1 MLFRSLKNN
10 NPNFLI
16 NMQST
21 TQSFASLEDK
31 NTALLEAE
39 VPSRMQAASFA
50 GNKKITVTEAA
61 LPTPGPTQVL
71 VKLEGCGVCASNI
84 PTYEGREWFSYPQE
98 PGAGGHEGWGTVIQA
113 GNAVKDLQVGDRVA
127 MLSYGSYAEYDVAEE
142 NACMKLEGALAD
154 KAFPGEPLGCAINI
168 FNRSDIQPGQTVA
181 IIGIGFLGALLTQL
195 CKDRGATVIALSR
208 RDYSLEVAKACG
220 ADHTI
225 PLLDHWQIIE
235 QVKQLTGEKW
245 CDRVIE
251 ATGKEW
257 PLNLAGELL
266 RNRGKLI
273 IAGFHQDGMR
283 SVNIQQWNWKG
294 LDVIN
299 AHEREHEVYMQGMRE
314 AAEAVESGRM
324 DPEKLYPFPG
334 ILHPLQRIAA
344 GMEPQVRQFSSLLC
358 LFFRR

>member
-1 MLFRSLKNN
+1 MHSAT
-10 NPNFLI
+10 
-16 NMQST
+16 MQST
-21 TQSFASLEDK
+21 TIEENERVHPEA
-31 NTALLEAE
+31 AL
-39 VPSRMQAASFA
+39 PKTMPAAAFA
-50 GNKKITVTEAA
+50 GNNEITLKEAP

-98 PGAGGHEGWGTVIQA
+98 PGSGGHEGWGIVVKA
-113 GNAVKDLQVGDRVA
+113 GEEVKSLQPGDRVA
-127 MLSYGSYAEYDVAEE
+127 MLSYAAYAAYDVAEE
-142 NACMKLEGALAD
+142 EVCMKLEGPLAD

-168 FNRSDIQPGQTVA
+168 FNRCDIKPGHTVA

-195 CKDRGATVIALSR
+195 CKERGATVIALSR
-208 RDYSLEVAKACG
+208 REYSLQVARDCG

-225 PLLDHWQIIE
+225 PLNDHWQIIE
-235 QVKQLTGEKW
+235 QVKQLTEEKW

-266 RNRGKLI
+266 RNRGRLI

-283 SVNIQQWNWKG
+283 NVNIQQWNWKG

-299 AHEREHEVYMQGMRE
+299 AHEREQEVYMEGMHE
-314 AAEAVESGRM
+314 AAAAVASGRI
-324 DPEKLYPFPG
+324 DPEPLYTHTFSLQEIDKAFECITQRPDGFLKALIKL
-334 ILHPLQRIAA
+334 
-344 GMEPQVRQFSSLLC
+344 
-358 LFFRR
+358 